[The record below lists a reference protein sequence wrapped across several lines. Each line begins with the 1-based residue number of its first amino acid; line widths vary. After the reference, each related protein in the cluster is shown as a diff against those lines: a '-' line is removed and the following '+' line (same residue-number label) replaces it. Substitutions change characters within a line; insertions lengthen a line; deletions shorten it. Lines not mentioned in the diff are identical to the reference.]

1 MTIKASLF
9 KKALI
14 IWRILATLM
23 LAIYIPLSIIMIFTD
38 NPILII
44 IYFILSICNVI
55 ILLKL
60 IPSIKFRVKIKKHLQ
75 NCDIDY
81 CISLNENILKKRSI
95 NKKKNRNVKIQVL
108 FCLFDYYLIQNHLS
122 KAKEVFQQL
131 EENYASKYFTK
142 EADLSYTMNKCKYYI
157 KTKQFDT
164 AHILLNEI
172 KTILDSK
179 SYKRYYDIYFS
190 LKYRLNIEEKNDYY
204 GADLF
209 YSQLLDKSSSMITK
223 VEYSTLLGQVY
234 LHNGEMEKAK
244 KAFLFANINGNN
256 TYYAKIAE
264 EALEQI
270 KSYENKNNEIEI
282 VC

>member
-9 KKALI
+9 KRFSI
-14 IWRILATLM
+14 IWLILATS
-23 LAIYIPLSIIMIFTD
+23 IPVSLIIMFID
-38 NPILII
+38 DPILII
-44 IYFILSICNVI
+44 VFSTLAIYYAT
-55 ILLKL
+55 LLLVLVSFFKFKL
-60 IPSIKFRVKIKKHLQ
+60 TINKHLE
-75 NCDIDY
+75 NCDVDY
-81 CISLNENILKKRSI
+81 CISLNENILKKSTI
-95 NKKKNRNVKIQVL
+95 NEKKNKSVKIEAL
-108 FCLFDYYLIQNHLS
+108 FYLFDYYLIQNHLS
-122 KAKEVFQQL
+122 KAKEVLQQL
-131 EENYASKYFTK
+131 NETYTTKYFT
-142 EADLSYTMNKCKYYI
+142 EESYILYTINKCKYYI
-157 KTKQFDT
+157 TTKQFDI
-164 AHILLNEI
+164 AHILLSEI
-172 KTILDSK
+172 KTLLDSK
-179 SYKRYYDIYFS
+179 SYKIYKIGNYEPYFA

-244 KAFLFANINGNN
+244 KAFLFANVNGNN